1 MGLSKLNMNY
11 FNHGTKFCNADIN
24 WFPKIETT
32 INIKLMIK
40 LVMYEFAHMN
50 SNIYYF
56 DHTKELTLQIC
67 MMTKIDMISEINY
80 YIPL

>member
-40 LVMYEFAHMN
+40 TNNVRIRPYELEYLLFRPYKGANSTNMYDDKN
-50 SNIYYF
+50 
-56 DHTKELTLQIC
+56 
-67 MMTKIDMISEINY
+67 
-80 YIPL
+80 